1 MSTDLKTTVMEK
13 DFEDNQAIKKLKSL
27 AEDIRFCMYTT
38 IEDGRIVSRPMTT
51 LDIDAEGN
59 VWFFT
64 SRHTELV
71 RDVRHGD
78 PVTLIYS
85 DPKNNTYLSVSGT
98 ASIVESERRKEE
110 LWNLMSKAWFPGGK
124 DDPDLAVLRVTT
136 QEAAY
141 WDSTSSKMVVFFSM
155 LKAVITGNTPDGGD
169 HGKLNLV

>member
-1 MSTDLKTTVMEK
+1 MEK

-38 IEDGRIVSRPMTT
+38 YEDGKIVSRPMTT
-51 LDIDAEGN
+51 LDIDNEGN

-64 SRHTELV
+64 SRRTELV
-71 RDVRHGD
+71 RDARRGD

-98 ASIVESERRKEE
+98 ASIVESERRKDE
-110 LWNLMSKAWFPGGK
+110 LWNLMTKAWFPGGK

-141 WDSTSSKMVVFFSM
+141 WDSTSSKMVVFFSI
-155 LKAVITGNTPDGGD
+155 LKAVITGSTPDGGD

>member
-1 MSTDLKTTVMEK
+1 MEK
-13 DFEDNQAIKKLKSL
+13 DFEDNGAIQKLKSL

-38 IEDGRIVSRPMTT
+38 YDSGRIESRPMTT
-51 LDIDAEGN
+51 LDIDGEGN

-71 RDVRHGD
+71 KDVRQGS

-85 DPKNNTYLSVSGT
+85 DPKNNSYLSVSGT
-98 ASIVESERRKEE
+98 ASIVESEHRKEE
-110 LWNLMSKAWFPGGK
+110 LWSAMSKAWFPGGK

-155 LKAVITGNTPDGGD
+155 LKAVLTGTTPDGGD

>member
-1 MSTDLKTTVMEK
+1 MEK

-38 IEDGRIVSRPMTT
+38 YEDGKIVSRPMTT
-51 LDIDAEGN
+51 MDIDVEGN

-64 SRHTELV
+64 SRNAELAKDA
-71 RDVRHGD
+71 RHGNARHGD
-78 PVTLIYS
+78 APVTLIYS

-155 LKAVITGNTPDGGD
+155 LKAVITGSTPDGGD